1 MSVGERE
8 EKEEKEEEEEEE
20 EEDLSVSF
28 VFSLY
33 DAVVKCESCFSD
45 VTNSWLCLEIS
56 CWMFC

>member
-20 EEDLSVSF
+20 EEEDLSVSC

-33 DAVVKCESCFSD
+33 DAVVICESCFSD
-45 VTNSWLCLEIS
+45 VTNS
-56 CWMFC
+56 

>member
-8 EKEEKEEEEEEE
+8 EEEEEEEE
-20 EEDLSVSF
+20 EEDLSVSC